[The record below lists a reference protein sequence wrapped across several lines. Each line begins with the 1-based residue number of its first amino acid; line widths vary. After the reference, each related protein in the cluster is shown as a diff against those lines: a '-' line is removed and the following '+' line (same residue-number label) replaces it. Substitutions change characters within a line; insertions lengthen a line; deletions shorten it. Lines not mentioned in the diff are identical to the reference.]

1 MQIELRAQTKCPE
14 ACGHFIRLE
23 AHLSLS
29 HWAQGNRSGVTEV
42 KSNHSVM
49 FIIVVYVSVF
59 VYRVVSSESQ
69 MVRSTQEPHLTLA
82 VCLSFV

>member
-1 MQIELRAQTKCPE
+1 
-14 ACGHFIRLE
+14 
-23 AHLSLS
+23 
-29 HWAQGNRSGVTEV
+29 
-42 KSNHSVM
+42 M